1 MSKRQPVEFHR
12 SEVRFLAEQ
21 DGPIEREF
29 QRRLIEL
36 FREYETVTKGYLAAV
51 DYGTPATFTVA
62 LCLRAFP
69 NPDTELVK
77 RIGNVFASIF
87 SSAEHLDILF
97 LEKEQ
102 EIHLRHVCRAFYE
115 VASEKPRP

>member
-1 MSKRQPVEFHR
+1 MSKRQFEFHT
-12 SEVRFLAEQ
+12 SKVRFLAEQ

-36 FREYETVTKGYLAAV
+36 FRDYETVTKGYLAAV

-77 RIGNVFASIF
+77 
-87 SSAEHLDILF
+87 E
-97 LEKEQ
+97 
-102 EIHLRHVCRAFYE
+102 
-115 VASEKPRP
+115 